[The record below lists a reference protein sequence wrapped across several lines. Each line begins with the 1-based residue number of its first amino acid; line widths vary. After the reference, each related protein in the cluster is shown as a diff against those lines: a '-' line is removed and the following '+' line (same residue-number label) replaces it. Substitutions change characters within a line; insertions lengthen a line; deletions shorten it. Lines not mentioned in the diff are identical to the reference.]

1 MHPFPPSR
9 FCREAQIVVLNT
21 MGGAIST
28 PPADDAALTAD
39 DVIALIGEEKF
50 DRAQYDGLLGEGN
63 STITYAQLK
72 ALFPA
77 PEVDSPPVSEVPPA
91 ADDESEDDE
100 NDYADEDAPAKII
113 QKKGRKTGVS
123 SESMDP
129 AKMKEQMKNITCVV
143 KSPEIHEH
151 LLSVVAK
158 SPLLRAL
165 DADQKEMIVN
175 AFTGPTIVPAGQDII
190 VQGEN
195 GEIFYLIEDGQVD
208 VYIKI
213 NGEDKKV
220 HAYKPGD
227 AFGELAIMYNA
238 PRAATC
244 RAGTEAKVWSL
255 DRLSFKCIVVAA
267 AMQKREVYQGFLK
280 GVKLLAECN
289 DGEIMTLADSLAE
302 EKYEDGESITCEG
315 DAGDYFY
322 IVKEGKISCLKG
334 DVEVLTLEAGGYF
347 GEIALLESKPRQAT
361 CKAVGTVKVLA
372 LDRATFTRV
381 LGPMDAIL
389 KRNME
394 AYNAAISE

>member
-1 MHPFPPSR
+1 
-9 FCREAQIVVLNT
+9 

-28 PPADDAALTAD
+28 PPADDAPLTAD
-39 DVIALIGEEKF
+39 EVKALIGEDKF
-50 DRAQYDGLLGEGN
+50 DQAQFDGLAGEGN
-63 STITYAQLK
+63 TTITFAQLK
-72 ALFPA
+72 SLFPA
-77 PEVDSPPVSEVPPA
+77 AEVEAPP

-100 NDYADEDAPAKII
+100 NDYADEDAPVKVV

-129 AKMKEQMKNITCVV
+129 DKMKEQMKNITCVV
-143 KSPEIHEH
+143 KSPEVHEH

-158 SPLLRAL
+158 SPLLRTL

-175 AFTGPTIVPAGQDII
+175 AFTGPNIVNAGDDII

-244 RAGTEAKVWSL
+244 RAATEAKVWQL

-280 GVKLLAECN
+280 GVKLLSECN
-289 DGEIMTLADSLAE
+289 EGEIMTLADSLAE
-302 EKYEDGESITCEG
+302 EKYADGEEITKQGEPG
-315 DAGDYFY
+315 EYFY
-322 IVKEGKISCLKG
+322 IVKEGKISCLKD
-334 DVEVLTLEAGGYF
+334 DVEVLVLEEGGYF

-361 CKAVGTVKVLA
+361 CKAVGPVKVLA

-381 LGPMDAIL
+381 LGPMEDIL

-394 AYNAAISE
+394 AYNAVVSA

>member
-1 MHPFPPSR
+1 
-9 FCREAQIVVLNT
+9 

-28 PPADDAALTAD
+28 PPADDAALSAD
-39 DVIALIGEEKF
+39 EVKALIGEDKF
-50 DRAQYDGLLGEGN
+50 DQVQFDGLSGEGN
-63 STITYAQLK
+63 STITFAQLK
-72 ALFPA
+72 SLFPA
-77 PEVDSPPVSEVPPA
+77 PEKEDPNDE
-91 ADDESEDDE
+91 ESEDDE
-100 NDYADEDAPAKII
+100 NDYADEDAPVKVV

-129 AKMKEQMKNITCVV
+129 AKMKEQMKNITCVI
-143 KSPEIHEH
+143 KPPEIHEH

-158 SPLLRAL
+158 SPLLRTL

-175 AFTGPTIVPAGQDII
+175 AFTGPTVVAAGEDII

-255 DRLSFKCIVVAA
+255 DRGGS
-267 AMQKREVYQGFLK
+267 
-280 GVKLLAECN
+280 CN
-289 DGEIMTLADSLAE
+289 AKT
-302 EKYEDGESITCEG
+302 
-315 DAGDYFY
+315 
-322 IVKEGKISCLKG
+322 
-334 DVEVLTLEAGGYF
+334 
-347 GEIALLESKPRQAT
+347 
-361 CKAVGTVKVLA
+361 
-372 LDRATFTRV
+372 
-381 LGPMDAIL
+381 
-389 KRNME
+389 
-394 AYNAAISE
+394 